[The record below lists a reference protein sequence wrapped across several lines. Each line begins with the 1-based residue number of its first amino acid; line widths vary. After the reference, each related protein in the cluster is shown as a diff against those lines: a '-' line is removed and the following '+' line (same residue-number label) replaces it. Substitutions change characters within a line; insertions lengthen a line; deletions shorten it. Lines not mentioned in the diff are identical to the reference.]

1 MTWLLDSYAK
11 GGNIAAWD
19 HSSSAR
25 SLPAKGRR
33 TFFSTNPKGV
43 PKGWVSPRS
52 LVTVG
57 VAVSHSLLEQ
67 PEPTALH
74 AVPSTAL
81 LNDELSTQSAQVR
94 SVVVEPSAT
103 WPLPLLHRVHSV
115 HENESFCGAM

>member
-1 MTWLLDSYAK
+1 LELRVGAVVS
-11 GGNIAAWD
+11 N
-19 HSSSAR
+19 SV
-25 SLPAKGRR
+25 
-33 TFFSTNPKGV
+33 GV
-43 PKGWVSPRS
+43 HTVRLEQLRS

-67 PEPTALH
+67 PELTALH